1 VIFPSA
7 LQAYVCRDRVD
18 MRRGVDGLS
27 QLVGRSFG
35 RDPFGGQ
42 MFIFIGKRRD
52 KAKLLWWHHTGFL
65 LLYKRLERSRF
76 PDPRA
81 LAARGLSMAEV
92 MAFLEG
98 IDLSRSKRIAR
109 VSASR
114 VA

>member
-1 VIFPSA
+1 
-7 LQAYVCRDRVD
+7 

-27 QLVGRSFG
+27 QLVGQSFG

-42 MFIFIGKRRD
+42 VFIFIGKRRD

-76 PDPRA
+76 PDPQA

-98 IDLSRSKRIAR
+98 IDLSRAKRIAQ